1 MTDKEKAAE
10 GWVDRYGIPEW
21 LKTDTDE
28 DRKRYS
34 CDGCDQS
41 ISSIREAFL
50 AGAEW
55 ATPKWIKCSERLPP
69 IDQDESENNTHVHE
83 YLQSQRVLVW
93 IKNPDIYDSHVF
105 TGRFVSVLREKH
117 LSRHAQWFEGDSEG
131 SVDFEEV
138 THWMLIPEAPKEEG

>member
-1 MTDKEKAAE
+1 MSDKEKAAE

-41 ISSIREAFL
+41 LSSIREAFL

-55 ATPKWIKCSERLPP
+55 AEKQPKWIKCSERLP
-69 IDQDESENNTHVHE
+69 EVSGE
-83 YLQSQRVLVW
+83 YLASRFKGDRGWSLDYSAEFKGW
-93 IKNPDIYDSHVF
+93 NLGFNGERENEMFPSHWQP
-105 TGRFVSVLREKH
+105 L
-117 LSRHAQWFEGDSEG
+117 
-131 SVDFEEV
+131 
-138 THWMLIPEAPKEEG
+138 PEAPKEEES